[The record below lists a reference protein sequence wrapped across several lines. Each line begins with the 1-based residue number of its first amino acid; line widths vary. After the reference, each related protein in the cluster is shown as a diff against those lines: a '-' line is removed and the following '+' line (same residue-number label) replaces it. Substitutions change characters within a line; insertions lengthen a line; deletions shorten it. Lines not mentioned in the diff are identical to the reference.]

1 MFQSQKEIDSK
12 NKSNLISAKKLLFGF
27 TSSSLKDQI
36 ELGFNDTVFI
46 STMFDLNPAI
56 ESIPL
61 IEEGW
66 CNEDERSG
74 KKVSLYKFNNIYGT
88 YFIVGWELILC
99 EWEYEKNRCEKAM
112 LDEFRHHF
120 NNLCYFSSLEEAEN
134 YIFEVSKLRIEDY
147 SEYKKKDTFTLDLV
161 NFPPL

>member
-12 NKSNLISAKKLLFGF
+12 KKSNLISAKKLLFSYTLSG
-27 TSSSLKDQI
+27 LKEQI
-36 ELGFNDTVFI
+36 ECGFNDAIFI
-46 STMFDLNPAI
+46 SRMFDHNSAI
-56 ESIPL
+56 EFIPL

-88 YFIVGWELILC
+88 YFIVGCEIILC

-112 LDEFRHHF
+112 LDEFRSHF
-120 NNLCYFSSLEEAEN
+120 NNLCYFSSLEEAES
-134 YIFEVSKLRIEDY
+134 YIFEISKLRIEDY
-147 SEYKKKDTFTLDLV
+147 SEYKKKDTFILDLV